1 MIGYR
6 NRAAYLAA
14 APLILLFAGMPRA
27 EAQTQGAVSSG
38 PIKLFQFDAT
48 ATPTDSAGTSA
59 ANSGSGSL
67 VPAVPQEQRSAG
79 VAPSPVVLPDR
90 TTAPRSDVEGIEVR
104 ELGSQGG
111 GATGPLTPA
120 QGGLGLD
127 LWAGSTGDRVA
138 DLMGS
143 LPSDIQSP
151 ALRELARRM
160 LLSSAEPPSLLPLQ
174 ASTEPMSS
182 PTDVDDLLR
191 LRAER
196 LYAMGEIEGL
206 NALLQLF
213 SERRDDATLRRLRVD
228 GLLLAGDWD
237 AGCRPALNALARAP
251 QETYW
256 QRVKIAC
263 DAVAGD
269 DTRAH
274 LGLDLLRE
282 GGADEDGFA
291 GLINALLGLGVPTAE
306 PPFSALNLATMA
318 KLGVAPSP
326 TFRAAAPAG
335 WDGVFARL
343 GALPL
348 EERVPIAERAVGTGA
363 LPAETLASLY
373 VQPIFDPVDLD
384 DPIAAAGQGDMESW
398 QAHAL
403 LYQAAKRQSYPLL
416 RAQLLTAYV
425 ERMQGDGAGLAGL
438 RTAKAQ
444 ADPITPSPSLSWAA
458 PALARAYYLGGETA
472 QAEAW
477 RLNQQETARL
487 VTPLW
492 PYLQVF
498 TGGRADPAI
507 LNTWAQGLPPDSRDM
522 QAVLV
527 ESIVNA
533 FHDPSLGLQ
542 PPGPRQEIQQAALA
556 GRPGETLLLI
566 LREFGSR
573 DLASLD
579 VPALALSVAA
589 LHQVGYTQQARM
601 LAAEALV
608 ASGV

>member
-6 NRAAYLAA
+6 NRAAFLAA

-27 EAQTQGAVSSG
+27 EAQSQGSVGSG
-38 PIKLFQFDAT
+38 PIKLFQFDAP
-48 ATPTDSAGTSA
+48 AAAVDDAAAGAAGT
-59 ANSGSGSL
+59 GSL
-67 VPAVPQEQRSAG
+67 APTVPQGQRSADI
-79 VAPSPVVLPDR
+79 APSRVMLPER

-104 ELGSQGG
+104 ELDNQGSA
-111 GATGPLTPA
+111 ATGPLTPTR
-120 QGGLGLD
+120 GGLGLD
-127 LWAGSTGDRVA
+127 LWAGTTADRVA

-143 LPSDIQSP
+143 LPSDIRSP

-174 ASTEPMSS
+174 ASAEPQTPAAS
-182 PTDVDDLLR
+182 PDDLLR

-196 LYAMGEIEGL
+196 LYAMGEFEGL
-206 NALLQLF
+206 NALLELF
-213 SERRDDATLRRLRVD
+213 SDRRDDQALRRLRVD
-228 GLLLAGDWD
+228 GLLLAGDWE
-237 AGCRPALNALARAP
+237 AACRPALNALARAP
-251 QETYW
+251 QESYW

-282 GGADEDGFA
+282 SGADDDGFA
-291 GLINALLGLGVPTAE
+291 DLINALLGVGVPTAE

-326 TFRAAAPAG
+326 AFRAAAPAG
-335 WDGVFARL
+335 WDGAFARL

-348 EERVPIAERAVGTGA
+348 EERVPIAERAVGSGA
-363 LPAETLASLY
+363 LAAEKLAALY
-373 VQPIFDPVDLD
+373 VQPIFDPIDVD
-384 DPIAAAGQGDMESW
+384 DPVAAVARGDLAPW

-403 LYQAAKRQSYPLL
+403 LYQAAKRQTLPLL

-425 ERMQGDGAGLAGL
+425 DQMASEGAVLAGL
-438 RTAKAQ
+438 RTARAE
-444 ADPITPSPSLSWAA
+444 ADAIAPSPGLSWAA
-458 PALARAYYLGGETA
+458 PTLARSYYLSGDAA

-498 TGGRADPAI
+498 TGGRADPAM
-507 LNTWAQGLPPDSRDM
+507 LNVWAQGLPPSIQGQ

-542 PPGPRQEIQQAALA
+542 AEGPRREIQQAALA

-566 LREFGSR
+566 LREFGAR
-573 DLASLD
+573 DLVSLD

-601 LAAEALV
+601 LAAEALA

>member
-1 MIGYR
+1 MTGYR
-6 NRAAYLAA
+6 SRAAYLAA
-14 APLILLFAGMPRA
+14 APLVLLLVGMSWAG
-27 EAQTQGAVSSG
+27 AQPQGGVGSG
-38 PIKLFQFDAT
+38 PIQLFQFDAS
-48 ATPTDSAGTSA
+48 AMPADSAEAGGTDTGESPA
-59 ANSGSGSL
+59 PSL
-67 VPAVPQEQRSAG
+67 PQEQRSAD
-79 VAPSPVVLPDR
+79 VAPSRVVFPER
-90 TTAPRSDVEGIEVR
+90 TTAPRSQAEGIEIR
-104 ELGSQGG
+104 KLDSQGS
-111 GATGPLTPA
+111 GATGPLTPT

-127 LWAGSTGDRVA
+127 LWAGTTADRVA
-138 DLMGS
+138 DLMGD
-143 LPSDIQSP
+143 LPSDIRSP
-151 ALRELARRM
+151 ALRELAQRM

-174 ASTEPMSS
+174 ASAELEP
-182 PTDVDDLLR
+182 PRLDADALLR

-206 NALLQLF
+206 NALLALF
-213 SERRDDATLRRLRVD
+213 SERRDDPVLRRLRVD
-228 GLLLAGDWD
+228 GLLLAGDWE
-237 AGCRPALNALARAP
+237 AACRPALNALARDP
-251 QETYW
+251 QESYW

-282 GGADEDGFA
+282 SGADDDGFA
-291 GLINALLGLGVPTAE
+291 DLINALLGVGVPTAE

-326 TFRAAAPAG
+326 AFRAAAPAG
-335 WDGVFARL
+335 WDGIFAQL
-343 GALPL
+343 DALPL
-348 EERVPIAERAVGTGA
+348 EERIPIAERAVGSGA
-363 LPAETLASLY
+363 LPPEKLAALY
-373 VQPIFDPVDLD
+373 VQPIFDPIDVD
-384 DPIAAAGQGDMESW
+384 DPIAAAARGDLAPW

-416 RAQLLTAYV
+416 HAQLLTAYV
-425 ERMQGDGAGLAGL
+425 ERMERDGAGLTGL
-438 RTAKAQ
+438 RTARVQ
-444 ADPITPSPSLSWAA
+444 TDPIAPSPSLSWAA
-458 PALARAYYLGGETA
+458 PALARAYYLSGDTA

-492 PYLQVF
+492 PYLQIF
-498 TGGRADPAI
+498 TGGRADPAM
-507 LNTWAQGLPPDSRDM
+507 LNVWSTGLPPEARAR
-522 QAVLV
+522 QAALV

-542 PPGPRQEIQQAALA
+542 PAGPRFEIQQAALA

-579 VPALALSVAA
+579 VPALALSIAA
-589 LHQVGYTQQARM
+589 LHQVGYTRQARM
-601 LAAEALV
+601 LAAEAL
-608 ASGV
+608 AAGGV

>member
-6 NRAAYLAA
+6 NRAAFLAA

-27 EAQTQGAVSSG
+27 EAQSQGSVGSG
-38 PIKLFQFDAT
+38 PIKLFQFDAP
-48 ATPTDSAGTSA
+48 AAPVGDAAAGAAGSRSLAPTS
-59 ANSGSGSL
+59 
-67 VPAVPQEQRSAG
+67 PQGQRSADI
-79 VAPSPVVLPDR
+79 APSRVMLPER
-90 TTAPRSDVEGIEVR
+90 TTAPRSDVEGIEIR
-104 ELGSQGG
+104 KLDNDGSA
-111 GATGPLTPA
+111 ATGPLTPT
-120 QGGLGLD
+120 QGGLGID
-127 LWAGSTGDRVA
+127 LWAGTTADRVA
-138 DLMGS
+138 DLINS

-174 ASTEPMSS
+174 ASAEPQT
-182 PTDVDDLLR
+182 PTASADDLLR

-196 LYAMGEIEGL
+196 LYAMGEFEGL
-206 NALLQLF
+206 NALLELF
-213 SERRDDATLRRLRVD
+213 SERRDDQTLRRLRVD
-228 GLLLAGDWD
+228 GLLLAGDWE
-237 AGCRPALNALARAP
+237 AACRPALNALARAP
-251 QETYW
+251 QESYW

-282 GGADEDGFA
+282 SGADEDGFA
-291 GLINALLGLGVPTAE
+291 DLINALLGVGVPTAE

-326 TFRAAAPAG
+326 AFRAAAPSG
-335 WDGVFARL
+335 WNGVFAGL

-348 EERVPIAERAVGTGA
+348 EERVPIAERAVGSGA
-363 LPAETLASLY
+363 LAAKKLAALY
-373 VQPIFDPVDLD
+373 VQPIFDPIDVD
-384 DPIAAAGQGDMESW
+384 DPIAAVARGDLAPW
-398 QAHAL
+398 QSHAL
-403 LYQAAKRQSYPLL
+403 LYQAAKRQTLPLL

-425 ERMQGDGAGLAGL
+425 DQMASEGAVLAGL
-438 RTAKAQ
+438 RTARAE
-444 ADPITPSPSLSWAA
+444 ADAITPSPGLSWAA
-458 PALARAYYLGGETA
+458 PTLARTYYLSGDAA

-492 PYLQVF
+492 PYLQIF
-498 TGGRADPAI
+498 TGGRADPAM
-507 LNTWAQGLPPDSRDM
+507 LNVWAQGLPPSIQGQ

-542 PPGPRQEIQQAALA
+542 AEGPRREIQQAALA

-566 LREFGSR
+566 LREFGAR

-601 LAAEALV
+601 LAAEALA